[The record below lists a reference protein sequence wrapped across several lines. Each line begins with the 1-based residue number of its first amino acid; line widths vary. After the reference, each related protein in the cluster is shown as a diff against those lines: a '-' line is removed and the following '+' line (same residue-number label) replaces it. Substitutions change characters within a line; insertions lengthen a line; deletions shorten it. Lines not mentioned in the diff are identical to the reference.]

1 MTEFG
6 LRDKKKFYCLT
17 VTVSGSLASITGN
30 RLMGTVI
37 QMVVLPVLFLL
48 GSLLLCTQ
56 VEAQSPNI
64 LILKQAALAW
74 QGPLTCEQSDCNC
87 TFTEQRGC
95 CCAASDLFQIEDEV
109 LQKLAYSWNGITTL
123 KSRVQAL
130 TDGIKVAFKATMDP
144 SIAIATPGTTERC
157 FGPFNT
163 NIAVPFSSVTLNT
176 GNGYNPSLGIFTAPN
191 PGVYV
196 FSFTAYSS
204 ALETGRLYHKVQL
217 MKNGKHGAAVWENN
231 REDTEDS
238 ATQVVVLEMQRGD
251 QVYLELM
258 SGRKLCTNLQDS
270 IFTGY
275 MLYPY
280 IAA

>member
-1 MTEFG
+1 MFN
-6 LRDKKKFYCLT
+6 F
-17 VTVSGSLASITGN
+17 SLMAEPIS
-30 RLMGTVI
+30 
-37 QMVVLPVLFLL
+37 
-48 GSLLLCTQ
+48 
-56 VEAQSPNI
+56 
-64 LILKQAALAW
+64 
-74 QGPLTCEQSDCNC
+74 GPLTCEQSDCNC
-87 TFTEQRGC
+87 TFTQQRGC

-109 LQKLAYSWNGITTL
+109 LEN
-123 KSRVQAL
+123 
-130 TDGIKVAFKATMDP
+130 
-144 SIAIATPGTTERC
+144 IAIATPGTTERC

-163 NIAVPFSSVTLNT
+163 NIAIPFSSVTLNT